1 MLVILSTSLMT
12 FSQQIILNDKGD
24 TLICFSVNESKFLLK
39 EYYRAKELDEVLKIC
54 ETEKQISDTIIV
66 RSLVIISDLKQVN
79 ANNQQIIKAKD
90 YELEQA
96 NISIGIANKN
106 VRKQKVYKW
115 IAIGVG
121 TTITGFSGY
130 YILTH

>member
-121 TTITGFSGY
+121 ATITGFSGY

>member
-24 TLICFSVNESKFLLK
+24 TLICFSVNKSKFLLK

-121 TTITGFSGY
+121 ATITGFSGY

>member
-1 MLVILSTSLMT
+1 
-12 FSQQIILNDKGD
+12 
-24 TLICFSVNESKFLLK
+24 
-39 EYYRAKELDEVLKIC
+39 
-54 ETEKQISDTIIV
+54 
-66 RSLVIISDLKQVN
+66 LVIISDLKQVN
-79 ANNQQIIKAKD
+79 ANNQQIIKAND

-121 TTITGFSGY
+121 ATITGFSGY